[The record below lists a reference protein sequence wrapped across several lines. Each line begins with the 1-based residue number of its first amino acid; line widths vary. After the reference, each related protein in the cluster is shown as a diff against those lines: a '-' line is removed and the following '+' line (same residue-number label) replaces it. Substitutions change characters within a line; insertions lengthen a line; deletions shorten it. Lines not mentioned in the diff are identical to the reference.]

1 MKPADITLN
10 QLGRD
15 RLVTMCGARN
25 FMSKDNGNTLSFRVP
40 ATLTKKQINYVEVKY
55 MPGVDEYTMVFGK
68 IRAHTYKVAETHTGI
83 QCTQLRQTFTEVTG
97 LALSLGGH

>member
-1 MKPADITLN
+1 MKPATIILN
-10 QLGRD
+10 QLGRN
-15 RLVTMCGARN
+15 RLVNLCGARD

-40 ATLTKKQINYVEVKY
+40 ATLTKKQINHVEVKY
-55 MPGVDEYTMVFGK
+55 MPEVDEYTMVFGK
-68 IRAHTYKVAETHTGI
+68 IRAHTYKVAETHIGI